1 MHAHFLPFPP
11 SHGQMPNWICY
22 IGRTIGRQICL
33 SHLFVEQVEG
43 QLESN
48 RLHVGPLQRRRD
60 VHVHVEEPGT
70 GVEVEVEVEVD
81 GLGCEIFFSLST
93 NLLIAPP
100 CSACSISSC
109 ERSLTNHSKLFWSRL
124 IQKKSTCARSR
135 IKVRIIVV
143 FTLFTFLRL
152 NMVEEMSS
160 LHWYSHFG
168 HFFFTCQYLHTKV

>member
-1 MHAHFLPFPP
+1 M
-11 SHGQMPNWICY
+11 
-22 IGRTIGRQICL
+22 

-70 GVEVEVEVEVD
+70 QVD
-81 GLGCEIFFSLST
+81 GLSRYFSVCPPAHGSPVLG
-93 NLLIAPP
+93 LLDLQLREKLDEPFETFLVP
-100 CSACSISSC
+100 VDP
-109 ERSLTNHSKLFWSRL
+109 EEVDLT
-124 IQKKSTCARSR
+124 TRSR
-135 IKVRIIVV
+135 IKVRIIV
-143 FTLFTFLRL
+143 FTLLTFLRL